1 MPNEFARQ
9 ATSDILDGFAAQM
22 RAVAAAAQ
30 QRAELTATAFA
41 QGKRVKVTVNAD
53 GVVLETRFSAH
64 IGDLTYDEIARAV
77 TAAAQDAA
85 EEAAKKV
92 QALVAPINDQRARM
106 PKLSELIDDLPDLE
120 SQHPDIP
127 PASTVPLS
135 ARKHAVGDAD
145 SAVTE
150 PDATGIESAEEYRA
164 RWDGRGSVTD
174 QGW

>member
-53 GVVLETRFSAH
+53 GVVLETRFSPH

-77 TAAAQDAA
+77 TTAAQEAA
-85 EEAAKKV
+85 KEAAKKV
-92 QALVAPINDQRARM
+92 EALVAPINEQRARM
-106 PKLSELIDDLPDLE
+106 PKLSDLIDNLPDLE
-120 SQHPDIP
+120 SQHPVIP

-135 ARKHAVGDAD
+135 ARKHAAGDPD
-145 SAVTE
+145 TGGTD
-150 PDATGIESAEEYRA
+150 PDAAGAESAEEYRA
-164 RWDGRGSVTD
+164 RWDSRGSVTD